1 MQRLLRW
8 RRPIAVTALVL
19 ACIVTPL
26 AAVSVF
32 ATSQMLDT
40 KDYVDAVEPLATNQ
54 AIERAVARRL
64 LDGFYRLV
72 NVPAD
77 KRPELEQAVDRFIS
91 SDEFQSLWAVV
102 NRFAHRQLVKLLTG
116 RGGEVTIE
124 GGRVTLNLGPMV
136 REVNDYLN
144 AQGVHDFDE
153 IATKASGVRLT
164 IFKSSAV
171 PKLRSGVRLL
181 DTLTWV
187 LPWVSL
193 ALFAA
198 AILFWPS
205 RLRGL
210 FWAGAGLAIS
220 SGVVVAALSFGRW
233 EYLRALPERI
243 LPDDAAA
250 ALLDAVTDDFFTALR
265 VGLGIGIA
273 VALAVVALDLLVK
286 RDLFTD
292 AHRRDLLGA
301 ALLGVV
307 LVVLA
312 AWGRPPIAAT
322 IALIGA
328 LVAGIVA
335 IRLLV
340 PERPAAGAGAPAP
353 PAASG

>member
-1 MQRLLRW
+1 MQW
-8 RRPIAVTALVL
+8 RKPIAVTALVL

-32 ATSQMLDT
+32 ATAQMLDT
-40 KDYVDAVEPLATNQ
+40 DDYVNAVEPLATNQ
-54 AIERAVARRL
+54 AIERTVARRL
-64 LDGFYRLV
+64 LDGFYELV
-72 NVPAD
+72 NIPAE
-77 KRPELEQAVDRFIS
+77 KRPQLERAVDRFIS

-102 NRFAHRQLVKLLTG
+102 NRFAHKQLVKLLTG

-136 REVNDYLN
+136 REVNDYLDT
-144 AQGVHDFDE
+144 QGVHDFDE
-153 IATKASGVRLT
+153 IASKAAGVRLT
-164 IFKSSAV
+164 IFKSAAV
-171 PKLRSGVRLL
+171 PKLRTGVRVL

-187 LPWVSL
+187 LPWVAL

-198 AILFWPS
+198 AIFFWPR
-205 RLRGL
+205 RLRGV

-220 SGVVVAALSFGRW
+220 SGIVVAALSFGRW

-265 VGLGIGIA
+265 IGLGIGIA
-273 VALAVVALDLLVK
+273 VALVVVALDAFVWK
-286 RDLFTD
+286 DLFTH

-301 ALLGVV
+301 ALLGVILV
-307 LVVLA
+307 LLA
-312 AWGRPPIAAT
+312 AWGRPPVAAT
-322 IALIGA
+322 ISLIA
-328 LVAGIVA
+328 VLVGGVVA

-340 PERPAAGAGAPAP
+340 PETPAAPRAQP
-353 PAASG
+353 PSNAAA